1 MNKQN
6 TDCLPSLNSSSY
18 AHFDSFHPTSLLPS
32 TILLPIPT
40 RMSHLIFS
48 KETNE
53 SKMVISYLICQN
65 NFQISSSHSRHNI
78 CDFMERVFAYFSQT
92 AHKPPIECLTK

>member
-32 TILLPIPT
+32 TKLLPIPT
-40 RMSHLIFS
+40 PMSQLILS

-53 SKMVISYLICQN
+53 GKMVISYLICQN
-65 NFQISSSHSRHNI
+65 NFQISSGHSRHNI
-78 CDFMERVFAYFSQT
+78 CVVVEHGFSYFSQT
-92 AHKPPIECLTK
+92 AHKPPVECLAK